1 MNNIMK
7 ILNFLLI
14 IIEIKMYI
22 NIMKYGKYIV
32 YVLLLVLIAY
42 IIVNTYTK
50 NIESFSQKTIKENV
64 VCNPSDGK
72 TLRGLRKH
80 HLGISQEKTFPK
92 MLQQMLKDNGKK
104 ITIRTVL

>member
-32 YVLLLVLIAY
+32 YVLLLCINQTY
-42 IIVNTYTK
+42 IIVNIYTK
-50 NIESFSQKTIKENV
+50 NIESFSQKQLK
-64 VCNPSDGK
+64 
-72 TLRGLRKH
+72 
-80 HLGISQEKTFPK
+80 K
-92 MLQQMLKDNGKK
+92 M
-104 ITIRTVL
+104 